1 MIQKILDD
9 GCNTAYRNFTL
20 ENYYIKGCVSGMSG
34 IILSHPV
41 DSIKTHLQMSTTTST
56 KFNPTFKNLYR
67 GITSPLIGVGIEKAI
82 VFGTYNYCKNN
93 MNYNI
98 PISGA
103 ISGLTASL
111 IVSPYE
117 RIKIMKQTNQKIAVK
132 QYFNP
137 NFIFKGLS
145 ATFTREVPGFAI
157 YFSTYE
163 GLKNHFYKNRDISII
178 ASFIFGGMSGTM
190 AWIFIYPQD
199 RIKTI
204 IQSNTNTHNNI
215 NLLIKNIYNN
225 GGFKQFYK
233 GFSFAVFRAILLH
246 SGTFS
251 MMEILN
257 KQSLHNIFSLY

>member
-1 MIQKILDD
+1 MEFIKFD
-9 GCNTAYRNFTL
+9 NYYN
-20 ENYYIKGCVSGMSG
+20 NYYIKGCISGMSG

-41 DSIKTHLQMSTTTST
+41 DSIKTYFQTST
-56 KFNPTFKNLYR
+56 SNAINKKFDFTIKNLYR
-67 GITSPLIGVGIEKAI
+67 GISSPLIGVGFEKAI

-93 MNYNI
+93 NINI

-117 RIKIMKQTNQKIAVK
+117 RIKIMKQTQQKIGVK
-132 QYFNP
+132 QYLNP
-137 NFIFKGLS
+137 KFMFKGLS

-163 GLKNHFYKNRDISII
+163 SLKNHFYKNRDISII
-178 ASFIFGGMSGTM
+178 YSFIFGGISGTM

-204 IQSNTNTHNNI
+204 LQSSETTS
-215 NLLIKNIYNN
+215 IKNIIKTTYLT
-225 GGFKQFYK
+225 GGFKQFYN
-233 GFSFAVFRAILLH
+233 GFSFAIARAILLH
-246 SGTFS
+246 SGTFCT
-251 MMEILN
+251 MEILTQ
-257 KQSLHNIFSLY
+257 KKYKDFYYQL

>member
-1 MIQKILDD
+1 MNFIQFD
-9 GCNTAYRNFTL
+9 
-20 ENYYIKGCVSGMSG
+20 NYYIKGCISGMSG

-41 DSIKTHLQMSTTTST
+41 DSIKTHFQTSTSTT
-56 KFNPTFKNLYR
+56 KFNPTIKNLYR

-93 MNYNI
+93 NINI

-103 ISGLTASL
+103 ISGLTAAL

-117 RIKIMKQTNQKIAVK
+117 RIKIMKQTNQIIGMK

-137 NFIFKGLS
+137 NFMFKGLS

-163 GLKNHFYKNRDISII
+163 GLKNYFYKDSDISII
-178 ASFIFGGMSGTM
+178 SSFIFGGMSGTM

-204 IQSNTNTHNNI
+204 IQSNNKSYNDNI
-215 NLLIKNIYNN
+215 IQLIKKTYKD
-225 GGFKQFYK
+225 GGLKQFYN
-233 GFSFAVFRAILLH
+233 GFSFAVCRAILLH

-257 KQSLHNIFSLY
+257 KYSGPYNVALY